1 MKLRGMYLS
10 FIGLGIILITM
21 IGPVL
26 FSILINV
33 NEILLYMNLHPLVV
47 FLVIGAILSLIG
59 IIVLFI
65 DDN

>member
-33 NEILLYMNLHPLVV
+33 NEILLYMNLH
-47 FLVIGAILSLIG
+47 SLM
-59 IIVLFI
+59 IIKQ
-65 DDN
+65 NNM